1 VENLVREFVA
11 MYQIGKE
18 EIDAV
23 RKVIESGQLFRY
35 RGGEGGWCDK
45 FEKALAGKIGV
56 RHALT
61 VSSGTAALMCSLV
74 GVGVGPGDEVIV
86 PGYTFMASAL
96 AVTAVGG
103 IPIIAEIDET
113 LAIDPR
119 DVEKKITRYTKA
131 ILPVHMVGRACDM
144 AALTKIAKRR
154 KLAVVEDACQAVGG
168 SYRGK
173 RLGSIGQAGT
183 LSFNHFK
190 IITCGEGG
198 GVLTNDKTIFE
209 RARIFHDG
217 GCVFR
222 SDAKDIKTSFFAG
235 QNLRVS
241 EIQGAILS
249 VQLARLEGILRKL
262 RANQAAMRTALSKSN
277 RFQVSP
283 SNEVKGDCGT
293 HFSLLFESASAAMAF
308 VRQAGEERWLGCV
321 RPIDTGRHVY
331 SYWDPILQQQGSHT
345 PKLNPFAMAKRKIE
359 YSADMCP
366 RTLDIL
372 GRTVLISVPFDL
384 TAAQTKAA
392 AKKMLG

>member
-1 VENLVREFVA
+1 

-56 RHALT
+56 QHALT
-61 VSSGTAALMCSLV
+61 ISSGTAALMCSLV
-74 GVGVGPGDEVIV
+74 GVGIGPGDEVIV
-86 PGYTFMASAL
+86 PAYTFMASAL

-103 IPIIAEIDET
+103 IPIIAEVDET
-113 LAIDPR
+113 LMLDPR
-119 DVEKKITRYTKA
+119 DVQKKITRYTKA
-131 ILPVHMVGRACDM
+131 IIPVHMVGRVCDM
-144 AALTKIAKRR
+144 AALTKIARQH
-154 KLAVVEDACQAVGG
+154 KLAIVEDACQAVGG
-168 SYRGK
+168 SYRGQ
-173 RLGSIGQAGT
+173 RLGSIGQVGAF
-183 LSFNHFK
+183 SFNHFK
-190 IITCGEGG
+190 IISCGEGG
-198 GVLTNDKTIFE
+198 AVLTNDKTIFE

-241 EIQGAILS
+241 EIQGAIMS
-249 VQLARLEGILRKL
+249 VQLTRLEGILRKL
-262 RANQAAMRTALSKSN
+262 RANQAAIRQTLAKSA
-277 RFQVSP
+277 RFQLSP
-283 SNEVKGDCGT
+283 SNELAGDCGCT
-293 HFSLLFESASAAMAF
+293 VPVLFGTVQEAQEFVKFAADKYP
-308 VRQAGEERWLGCV
+308 AGCY
-321 RPIDTGRHVY
+321 RPIETGRHVY
-331 SYWDPILQQQGSHT
+331 TNWDPILKQEGSHT

-372 GRTVLISVPFDL
+372 GRSVLIGVPYQS
-384 TAAQTKAA
+384 TAAQAKAA
-392 AKKMLG
+392 AKKVV

>member
-1 VENLVREFVA
+1 

-18 EIDAV
+18 EIEAV

-35 RGGEGGWCDK
+35 RGGEGGWCDG

-56 RHALT
+56 QHALT
-61 VSSGTAALMCSLV
+61 VSSGTAALMCALV
-74 GVGVGPGDEVIV
+74 GVGIGPGDEVIV

-103 IPIIAEIDET
+103 IPIVAEVDQT
-113 LAIDPR
+113 LMLDPR

-131 ILPVHMVGRACDM
+131 VMPVHMVGRVCDL
-144 AALTKIAKRR
+144 AALTKIARR
-154 KLAVVEDACQAVGG
+154 HKLAVIEDVCQAVGG
-168 SYRGK
+168 SYRGR
-173 RLGSIGQAGT
+173 RLGSIGQAGAM
-183 LSFNHFK
+183 SFNHFK

-198 GVLTNDKTIFE
+198 GVLTDDKTIFE

-222 SDAKDIKTSFFAG
+222 SDAKDIQTSFFAG

-249 VQLARLEGILRKL
+249 VQLTRLDGILRKL
-262 RANQAAMRTALSKSN
+262 RTHQAVMLAVLAKSN

-283 SNEVKGDCGT
+283 SNELKGDCGT
-293 HFSLLFESASAAMAF
+293 YVSLLFENSSTAQTF
-308 VRQAGEERWLGCV
+308 VKEAGEKRWLGCC
-321 RPIDTGRHVY
+321 RPLDTGRHVY
-331 SYWDPILQQQGSHT
+331 SNWDPILQQQGSHT
-345 PKLNPFAMAKRKIE
+345 PKLNPFKMAKRKIE

-366 RTLDIL
+366 RTLNIL
-372 GRTVLISVPFDL
+372 GRTVLVSVPFGA
-384 TAAQTKAA
+384 TVAQAKAA
-392 AKKMLG
+392 AKKIV

>member
-1 VENLVREFVA
+1 
-11 MYQIGKE
+11 MYKIGKE

-56 RHALT
+56 QHALT
-61 VSSGTAALMCSLV
+61 VSSGTAALMCALV

-113 LAIDPR
+113 LMLDPR

-131 ILPVHMVGRACDM
+131 IMPVHMVGRACDL
-144 AALTKIAKRR
+144 AALTKIARQH
-154 KLAVVEDACQAVGG
+154 KLVVVEDACQACGG

-173 RLGSIGQAGT
+173 RLGSVGQAGAM
-183 LSFNHFK
+183 SFNHFK
-190 IITCGEGG
+190 IISCGEGG
-198 GVLTNDKTIFE
+198 GVLTDDKTIFE

-222 SDAKDIKTSFFAG
+222 ADAKDIHSSFFAG
-235 QNLRVS
+235 QNFRVS

-249 VQLARLEGILRKL
+249 VQLTRLDGILRKL
-262 RANQAAMRTALSKSN
+262 RANQAAVRGALEKSK

-283 SNEVKGDCGT
+283 SNEVKGDCGCAVP
-293 HFSLLFESASAAMAF
+293 LLFGTAQAAQDFVKESADKN
-308 VRQAGEERWLGCV
+308 WLSCY
-321 RPIDTGRHVY
+321 RPIETGRHVY
-331 SYWDPILQQQGSHT
+331 SNWDPILKQEGSHT
-345 PKLNPFAMAKRKIE
+345 PKLNPFKMARRKIE

-372 GRTVLISVPFDL
+372 GRTVSVNVPFDL
-384 TAAQTKAA
+384 TAAQAKAA
-392 AKKMLG
+392 AEKMV

>member
-1 VENLVREFVA
+1 

-18 EIDAV
+18 EIEAV

-35 RGGEGGWCDK
+35 RGGEGGWCDQ
-45 FEKALAGKIGV
+45 FEKALAAKLGV
-56 RHALT
+56 QYALT
-61 VSSGTAALMCSLV
+61 ISSGTAALMCALV
-74 GVGVGPGDEVIV
+74 GVGIGPGDEVIV

-103 IPIIAEIDET
+103 IPIIAEVDQT
-113 LAIDPR
+113 LMLDPR

-131 ILPVHMVGRACDM
+131 ILPVHMVGRVCDL
-144 AALTKIAKRR
+144 AALTTIAKRH
-154 KLAVVEDACQAVGG
+154 KLAIVEDACQAVGG
-168 SYRGK
+168 SYRGR
-173 RLGSIGQAGT
+173 RLGSIGQAGA

-235 QNLRVS
+235 QNFRVS

-249 VQLARLEGILRKL
+249 VQLTRLDGILRKL
-262 RANQAAMRTALSKSN
+262 RANQAAMLAVLAKSS
-277 RFQVSP
+277 RFQLSP
-283 SNEVKGDCGT
+283 SNEVKGDCGAYV
-293 HFSLLFESASAAMAF
+293 SLLFDVASAAQAF
-308 VRQAGEERWLGCV
+308 VKEAGEKQWLGCY
-321 RPIDTGRHVY
+321 RPIETGRHVY
-331 SYWDPILQQQGSHT
+331 SNWDPILKKEGSHT
-345 PKLNPFAMAKRKIE
+345 PKLNPFAMVKRKIE

-372 GRTVLISVPFDL
+372 GKTVLVGVPYQS
-384 TAAQTKAA
+384 TVVQAKAA
-392 AKKMLG
+392 AKKMA

>member
-1 VENLVREFVA
+1 

-45 FEKALAGKIGV
+45 FEKALAAKIGV
-56 RHALT
+56 QHALT

-86 PGYTFMASAL
+86 PAYTFMASAL

-113 LAIDPR
+113 LALDPR
-119 DVEKKITRYTKA
+119 DVEKKITPYTRA
-131 ILPVHMVGRACDM
+131 ILPVHMAGRACNM
-144 AALTKIAKRR
+144 AAMTKIAKRH
-154 KLAVVEDACQAVGG
+154 KLAIVEDACQAVGG

-173 RLGSIGQAGT
+173 RLGSIGQAGA

-198 GVLTNDKTIFE
+198 AVLTNDKTIFE

-241 EIQGAILS
+241 EIHGAILS
-249 VQLARLEGILRKL
+249 VQLTRLDGILQKL
-262 RANQAAMRTALSKSN
+262 RANQAAILAVLTKSR

-283 SNEVKGDCGT
+283 SNEQAGDCGCVVP
-293 HFSLLFESASAAMAF
+293 LLFETAQAAQDF
-308 VRQAGEERWLGCV
+308 VKTSTEHGKLGCY

-331 SYWDPILQQQGSHT
+331 SNWEPILKQEGSHA
-345 PKLNPFAMAKRKIE
+345 PRLNPFKMAKRKIE

-372 GRTVLISVPFDL
+372 ARTALVSVPFNL

-392 AKKMLG
+392 AKTMIG